1 MPWQEDD
8 DHNQRLL
15 RALQALAS
23 EKGAIERL
31 AGAING
37 DERSLALDRAR
48 QGDKHKPR
56 QSLIQATTLSRWL
69 KGGLAGVTAAQPHKK
84 RLVYEFLE
92 RSPEFATDIYRP
104 EGRLPRGFLSFAAE
118 HSERLGKPFEKDL
131 SKLDGAF
138 ELYRPSWTTPER
150 KDRVVISKLEIKSEG
165 GFTRFREEQ
174 HHTDEALHDALIDDQ
189 DEGAVMYIGA
199 QIVFLGIGING
210 ERMKLYTATNW
221 FGQLIDPRPVTSF
234 SGLAIGISGRQETPA
249 SPFIAVRSRK
259 TFQDIETAAVSITDK
274 RIPADI
280 RKALRSET
288 PSMGSGLLPA
298 LAQKWL
304 IG

>member
-8 DHNQRLL
+8 DHNQKLL
-15 RALQALAS
+15 KALEALAS
-23 EKGAIERL
+23 ETGAIERL
-31 AGAING
+31 AGAIDN
-37 DERSLALDRAR
+37 DERSRALDRAR

-56 QSLIQATTLSRWL
+56 QSLIQATTLSRWI
-69 KGGLAGVTAAQPHKK
+69 KGGLTNAQPHKK
-84 RLVYEFLE
+84 RLVYEFLK

-104 EGRLPRGFLSFAAE
+104 EGRLPRGFLAFAAK
-118 HSERLGKPFEKDL
+118 HSERLGKPFDKDL

-138 ELYRPSWTTPER
+138 ELYRPAWTTPER
-150 KDRVVISKLEIKSEG
+150 KDRVVISKLEIKTES

-174 HHTDEALHDALIDDQ
+174 RYTDEALHGALIDDQ
-189 DEGAVMYIGA
+189 DEGAVMFVGA

-210 ERMKLYTATNW
+210 EGMKLYAATNW

-280 RKALRSET
+280 RKALRGET

-298 LAQKWL
+298 LAQKFL
-304 IG
+304 TG